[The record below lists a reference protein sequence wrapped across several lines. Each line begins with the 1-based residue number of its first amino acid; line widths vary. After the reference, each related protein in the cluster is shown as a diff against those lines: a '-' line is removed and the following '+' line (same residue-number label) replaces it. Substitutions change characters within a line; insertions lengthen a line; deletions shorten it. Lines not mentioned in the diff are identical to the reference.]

1 MNTKMKPASRMLA
14 LLVLLILL
22 VSHTLAETGPLFDP
36 AEILDETTLDVKV
49 LQDWHPDSLNKT
61 TRQKLI
67 EIKVAEW
74 WPGQDYRIP
83 VRLIVPLNRKAKA
96 IHVTSQHRHKLL
108 EQDARF
114 NKTQQALID
123 GAVGLV
129 YTVVQR
135 LRVMPGGRELEQEM
149 IPRLLKVLNPRYNTT
164 WISPMTLMRAVTAA
178 LAERDY
184 FEPGK
189 VAGSGSSKNGFSP
202 AIALIHDSRFTATFS
217 NVAPAYLSPLRSL
230 DQAAMDE
237 VKAAND
243 SFFKAVE
250 EGADP
255 GEHTVDWYRQM
266 TWGSARQMHKVALKA
281 GLSWEDIRQISR
293 ESGGRV
299 LVSENWDQLMARGV
313 DIHFQPGTHD
323 WVAYDILWGAQ
334 HHSHI
339 PVYYKPN
346 GGHGMRLHP
355 AARYSVAERHEGETE
370 YFGEENLNAFLL
382 HHFFG
387 GESLLEP
394 PKSSHS
400 LVDGKLRVKVV
411 FDTGPQPE
419 NGRIW
424 WMYDRAPGGSAAYLR
439 DRIPD
444 DQWIDMTPDQETGAW
459 PAAIPLRPG
468 ASRID
473 FFSNHSQPAYGHNF
487 YLSSPY
493 TRVELQ

>member
-1 MNTKMKPASRMLA
+1 MLA
-14 LLVLLILL
+14 Y
-22 VSHTLAETGPLFDP
+22 T
-36 AEILDETTLDVKV
+36 
-49 LQDWHPDSLNKT
+49 DSCTN
-61 TRQKLI
+61 
-67 EIKVAEW
+67 A
-74 WPGQDYRIP
+74 
-83 VRLIVPLNRKAKA
+83 
-96 IHVTSQHRHKLL
+96 
-108 EQDARF
+108 
-114 NKTQQALID
+114 
-123 GAVGLV
+123 
-129 YTVVQR
+129 
-135 LRVMPGGRELEQEM
+135 
-149 IPRLLKVLNPRYNTT
+149 
-164 WISPMTLMRAVTAA
+164 
-178 LAERDY
+178 AERDY

-217 NVAPAYLSPLRSL
+217 NVAPAYLSPLRTL

-237 VKAAND
+237 VNAAND
-243 SFFKAVE
+243 WFFKAVE

-266 TWGSARQMHKVALKA
+266 VWGADRQMHKVALK
-281 GLSWEDIRQISR
+281 GGWSWEAIRQISR
-293 ESGGRV
+293 QSGARL
-299 LVSENWDQLMARGV
+299 LVSENWDELMARGV

-323 WVAYDILWGAQ
+323 WVAHDVLWGAQ

-394 PKSSHS
+394 PKSSHRI
-400 LVDGKLRVKVV
+400 VDGRLQVKVV
-411 FDTGPQPE
+411 FDSGPQPE

-444 DQWIDMTPDQETGAW
+444 DQWMDMTLDKKTGAW
-459 PAAIPLRPG
+459 TAAIPLRPD

-473 FFSNHSQPAYGHNF
+473 FFSNHSQQAYGHNF

-493 TRVELQ
+493 TRVRLQ